1 MSRRLSIANSKRND
15 QKSAQIRG
23 STSSFS
29 VIPLLLAGQSI
40 SPEARQALRE
50 NRLKDAAV
58 ILMEEYGL
66 SCVEVTHLLDLSPC
80 EKNSAPTLNRQSA
93 LIGRK

>member
-1 MSRRLSIANSKRND
+1 MSRRLPISNLNSNSKRND
-15 QKSAQIRG
+15 QKSAQTPG
-23 STSSFS
+23 SSTNFL

-66 SCVEVTHLLDLSPC
+66 SCVEAGNLLNITAC
-80 EKNSAPTLNRQSA
+80 
-93 LIGRK
+93 

>member
-1 MSRRLSIANSKRND
+1 MTLKINKGKETALMVSQHRKGDNKLLAPD
-15 QKSAQIRG
+15 QKSVQTPG

-29 VIPLLLAGQSI
+29 LIPLLLTGQSI

-50 NRLKDAAV
+50 NRVMDAAV

-66 SCVEVTHLLDLSPC
+66 TGLKP
-80 EKNSAPTLNRQSA
+80 A
-93 LIGRK
+93 IY

>member
-1 MSRRLSIANSKRND
+1 MSRRLPISNLNSNSKRND
-15 QKSAQIRG
+15 QKSAQTPG
-23 STSSFS
+23 SSTNFS

-66 SCVEVTHLLDLSPC
+66 SWVEAGNLLNITAC
-80 EKNSAPTLNRQSA
+80 
-93 LIGRK
+93 

>member
-1 MSRRLSIANSKRND
+1 MSRRLPISNLNSNSKRND
-15 QKSAQIRG
+15 QKSAQTPG
-23 STSSFS
+23 SSTNFS

-66 SCVEVTHLLDLSPC
+66 SCVEAGNLLNITVC
-80 EKNSAPTLNRQSA
+80 
-93 LIGRK
+93 

>member
-1 MSRRLSIANSKRND
+1 MSRRLPISNLNSNSKRND
-15 QKSAQIRG
+15 QKTAQTPG
-23 STSSFS
+23 SSTNFS

-58 ILMEEYGL
+58 ILMEKYGL
-66 SCVEVTHLLDLSPC
+66 SCVEASDLLGI
-80 EKNSAPTLNRQSA
+80 SACQDGTDKSTD
-93 LIGRK
+93 

>member
-1 MSRRLSIANSKRND
+1 MSRRLPISNLNSNSKRND
-15 QKSAQIRG
+15 QKSAQTPG
-23 STSSFS
+23 SSTNFS
-29 VIPLLLAGQSI
+29 VIPLLLAGESI

-66 SCVEVTHLLDLSPC
+66 SCVEAGNLLNITAC
-80 EKNSAPTLNRQSA
+80 
-93 LIGRK
+93 

>member
-1 MSRRLSIANSKRND
+1 MSRRLPISNLNSNSKRNN
-15 QKSAQIRG
+15 QKSAETPG
-23 STSSFS
+23 SSTNFS
-29 VIPLLLAGQSI
+29 VIPLLLAEQSI

-66 SCVEVTHLLDLSPC
+66 SRVEAGDLLNITVC
-80 EKNSAPTLNRQSA
+80 
-93 LIGRK
+93 

>member
-1 MSRRLSIANSKRND
+1 MSRRLPISNLNSNPKRTD
-15 QKSAQIRG
+15 QKSAQIPG

-29 VIPLLLAGQSI
+29 VIPLLVAGQNI

-66 SCVEVTHLLDLSPC
+66 SCVEAGNLLNITAC
-80 EKNSAPTLNRQSA
+80 
-93 LIGRK
+93 

>member
-1 MSRRLSIANSKRND
+1 MVSKHRNGDNKLLAPD
-15 QKSAQIRG
+15 QKSAQTPG

-29 VIPLLLAGQSI
+29 LIPLLLTGQSI

-50 NRLKDAAV
+50 NRVKDAAV

-66 SCVEVTHLLDLSPC
+66 SWVEAGNLRRL
-80 EKNSAPTLNRQSA
+80 
-93 LIGRK
+93 

>member
-1 MSRRLSIANSKRND
+1 MSRRLPISNLNSNSKRND
-15 QKSAQIRG
+15 QKSAQTPG
-23 STSSFS
+23 SSTNFS

-40 SPEARQALRE
+40 SPEARQAMRE

-66 SCVEVTHLLDLSPC
+66 SCVEAGNLLNITVC
-80 EKNSAPTLNRQSA
+80 
-93 LIGRK
+93 

>member
-29 VIPLLLAGQSI
+29 VIPLLLAGQSV

-66 SCVEVTHLLDLSPC
+66 SCDEAGNLLNITVC
-80 EKNSAPTLNRQSA
+80 
-93 LIGRK
+93 

>member
-1 MSRRLSIANSKRND
+1 MTLKINKGKETALMVSKHRNGDNKLLAPD
-15 QKSAQIRG
+15 QKSAQTSG

-29 VIPLLLAGQSI
+29 LIPLLLTGQSI

-50 NRLKDAAV
+50 NRVKDVAV

-66 SCVEVTHLLDLSPC
+66 SWVEASNLLNITAC
-80 EKNSAPTLNRQSA
+80 
-93 LIGRK
+93 